1 MVWKGVS
8 RHAIGTSH
16 KDQDMPCQDYGDYCI
31 LGDLIIGAVAD
42 GAGSAKYSDVGAKLA
57 VKTTLKY
64 LKYGI
69 IESPRS
75 RECDHEKFDFIL
87 SDQKTNKLL
96 KLTILPPEFVL
107 KLFKK
112 TMTKTTAGLRKEK
125 AIELFVNTV
134 KEVNIA
140 LKNEANNNGYLINDL
155 ACTLL
160 VFVATPHWIAAMQIG
175 DGFIVVCPQDSE
187 DDSDYKIIFKP
198 DKGEFVNETTFVT
211 STNALD
217 EMQVEVLEGTQEF
230 ICASTDGLEKV
241 AIRTN
246 NWLPF
251 PPFFKPLKEYMYE
264 TPNPKAEHKYLDEFL
279 NSDQLNARTND
290 DKTLLL
296 CLYQSKDQV
305 QHTDLQSLKQE

>member
-16 KDQDMPCQDYGDYCI
+16 KAQEMPCQDYGGCRI
-31 LGDLIIGAVAD
+31 IGNLIIGAVAD

-57 VKTTLKY
+57 VETTLEY
-64 LKYGI
+64 LQSGI
-69 IESPRS
+69 IESPRN
-75 RECDHEKFDFIL
+75 REYDCENFDAIL
-87 SDQKTNKLL
+87 TGQNATKPLNLAILL
-96 KLTILPPEFVL
+96 WQFVT

-112 TMTKTTAGLRKEK
+112 AITKTTTGLQKEE
-125 AIELFVNTV
+125 AIYLFTTIL
-134 KEVNIA
+134 KEVITA
-140 LKNEANNNGYLINDL
+140 LTDEANNNGYLINDL

-160 VFVATPHWIAAMQIG
+160 IFVATPHWIAAMQIG
-175 DGFIVVCPQDSE
+175 DGFIVVRPQDSE

-211 STNALD
+211 STNALH

-241 AIRTN
+241 AIRTS
-246 NWLPF
+246 NWRPF
-251 PPFFKPLKEYMYE
+251 PPFFDPLKEYMRE
-264 TPNPKAEHKYLDEFL
+264 TNNPEKESDYLDNFL

-305 QHTDLQSLKQE
+305 QQTDFKNPEKE